1 MSLLIPATTDDQIKD
16 IKQRDLSYRLLHPA
30 LVMYNRESDTI
41 IETPFSSLTAKY
53 RDFLSKHLVY
63 VQLLEEDCAN
73 YRFRPKSFS
82 YDVYGTTE
90 FWNDILILNNCT
102 SIREFDPKPNK
113 DLIYYDPNYMK
124 DILNEIM
131 IIEDML

>member
-1 MSLLIPATTDDQIKD
+1 MSILVPATLDEQIKE
-16 IKQRDLSYRLLHPA
+16 IKQRDLSYRLLHQGMI
-30 LVMYNRESDTI
+30 MYNTEDGST

-53 RDFLSKHLVY
+53 RDFLSQHITTIQLVE
-63 VQLLEEDCAN
+63 QDCAT

-102 SIREFDPKPNK
+102 SVREFDPKPYK
-113 DLIYYDPNYMK
+113 EIIFYDPEYMK
-124 DILNEIM
+124 AILNEIM

>member
-1 MSLLIPATTDDQIKD
+1 MSILVPATLDEQIKE
-16 IKQRDLSYRLLHPA
+16 IKQRDLSYRLLHQG
-30 LVMYNRESDTI
+30 MIMHNIEDGSI

-53 RDFLSKHLVY
+53 RDFLSQHITKIQLV
-63 VQLLEEDCAN
+63 ERDCAA

-102 SIREFDPKPNK
+102 SIREFDPKPDK
-113 DLIYYDPNYMK
+113 EITFYAPEYMK
-124 DILNEIM
+124 AILNEIM
-131 IIEDML
+131 MIEDML

>member
-1 MSLLIPATTDDQIKD
+1 MSESIPATLNDQIREVQQK
-16 IKQRDLSYRLLHPA
+16 DLSYRLLHQGMH
-30 LVMYNRESDTI
+30 LYNMESDTI

-53 RDFLSKHLVY
+53 RDFLSQHITTIKLM
-63 VQLLEEDCAN
+63 ETDCAA

-113 DLIYYDPNYMK
+113 EIIFYDPTYMK
-124 DILNEIM
+124 AILNEIM

>member
-1 MSLLIPATTDDQIKD
+1 MSELIPATLDDQIREVQQK
-16 IKQRDLSYRLLHPA
+16 DLSYRLLHQGMH
-30 LVMYNRESDTI
+30 LYNMESDTI

-53 RDFLSKHLVY
+53 RDFLSQHITTIKLM
-63 VQLLEEDCAN
+63 ETDCAA

-90 FWNDILILNNCT
+90 FWNDILILNNYT

-113 DLIYYDPNYMK
+113 
-124 DILNEIM
+124 
-131 IIEDML
+131 